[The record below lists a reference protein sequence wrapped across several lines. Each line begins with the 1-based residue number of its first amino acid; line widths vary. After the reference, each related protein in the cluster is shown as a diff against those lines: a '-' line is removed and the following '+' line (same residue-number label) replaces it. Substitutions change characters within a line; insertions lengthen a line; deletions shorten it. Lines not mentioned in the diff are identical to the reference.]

1 MRKSIAWLA
10 GMKDKYLEVS
20 VIVVNYNGLNYLK
33 DCFSSLIKLD
43 YPKELLEYF
52 LVDNGS
58 TDESIN
64 YMKSKYPFVR
74 ILSNSE
80 NRGFAEAN
88 NQGAKAA
95 NGQVLALLNNDMKVH
110 PLWLKK
116 LVDRFLESTEN
127 VACVSSKILNYCGDR
142 IDFIG
147 GGFTPF
153 GASFQVDFGKPVNQI
168 DTDSQ
173 DQKKELLFACGGAMA
188 IKREIYLESG
198 GFDEDYF
205 AFLEDVDLGWRLR
218 IMGYSVVYEPKSIAF
233 HKHGGTGSKIPT
245 HQLEFMF
252 EKNRL
257 RTIIKNTE
265 NTYLPYFVSMALMLS
280 INRTFA
286 SSLNNVA
293 QFSFPV
299 PNEEEKS
306 PRGRDLREVSPCLG
320 DKLSLMWKKKDLGIL
335 WRWLIRK
342 SNPWIARLTG
352 YELVTQRTLS
362 FAAAF
367 NSLIPELNSLILK
380 RMEIQSKRKR
390 SDREIFPLFLMN
402 QYLKQAIAEDS
413 VFVIEKIMEFEKEIM
428 KSNKIHFHA

>member
-1 MRKSIAWLA
+1 MERN
-10 GMKDKYLEVS
+10 YPEVS
-20 VIVVNYNGLNYLK
+20 VIVANHNGLKYLK
-33 DCFSSLIKLD
+33 DCFSSLIKMD
-43 YPKELLEYF
+43 YPRELLEYI

-64 YMKSKYPFVR
+64 YIKSKYPFVR

-95 NGQVLALLNNDMKVH
+95 NGKVLALLNNDMKVH

-116 LVDRFLESTEN
+116 LLDKFLQSSEN
-127 VACVSSKILNYCGDR
+127 VACVASKILNYDGDK

-153 GASFQVDFGKPVNQI
+153 GTSFQVDFGKPMKES
-168 DTDSQ
+168 DTGSQ
-173 DQKKELLFACGGAMA
+173 DQEKDLLFACGGAMA
-188 IKREIYLESG
+188 IKREVYLESG

-218 IMGYSVVYEPKSIAF
+218 IMGYSVVYEPKSIVF
-233 HKHGGTGSKIPT
+233 HKHGGTARRIPT

-265 NTYLPYFVSMALMLS
+265 DAYLPYFVSMVLMLN
-280 INRTFA
+280 INGTFT
-286 SSLNNVA
+286 SSLTNLLG
-293 QFSFPV
+293 FCFPV
-299 PNEEEKS
+299 SNEEEKS
-306 PRGRDLREVSPCLG
+306 PRAKDSKQVSPSLG
-320 DKLSLMWKKKDLGIL
+320 DKLSLMWKKKDLGMF

-342 SNPWIARLTG
+342 NNRWIACLTD
-352 YELVTQRTLS
+352 YELVPRKALS
-362 FAAAF
+362 FSAAF
-367 NSLIPELNSLILK
+367 NSIIPELNSLILK
-380 RMEIQSKRKR
+380 RKEIQSKRR
-390 SDREIFPLFLMN
+390 ISDREIFSLFLMD
-402 QYLKQAIAEDS
+402 QYTKQDIAQD
-413 VFVIEKIMEFEKEIM
+413 FALVIEKIVEFEKELM
-428 KSNKIHFHA
+428 KGNKVHFPE

>member
-1 MRKSIAWLA
+1 MEHN
-10 GMKDKYLEVS
+10 YPEVS
-20 VIVVNYNGLNYLK
+20 VIVANHNGLKYLG
-33 DCFSSLIKLD
+33 DCFSSLIKMD
-43 YPKELLEYF
+43 YPKELLEYI

-64 YMKSKYPFVR
+64 YMKSNYPFVR

-95 NGQVLALLNNDMKVH
+95 NGKVLALLNNDMKVH
-110 PLWLKK
+110 PLWLKTLLDK
-116 LVDRFLESTEN
+116 FLQSSEDL
-127 VACVSSKILNYCGDR
+127 ACVSSKILNYDGDK

-147 GGFTPF
+147 GGFTPL
-153 GASFQVDFGKPVNQI
+153 GTSFQVDFGKPVKQI

-173 DQKKELLFACGGAMA
+173 DEEKELLFACGGAMA

-218 IMGYSVVYEPKSIAF
+218 IMGYRVVYEPKSIVF
-233 HKHGGTGSKIPT
+233 HKHGGTARKIPT

-265 NTYLPYFVSMALMLS
+265 DAYLPYFVSMVLMLN
-280 INRTFA
+280 INRTFG
-286 SSLNNVA
+286 SSMNNLLE
-293 QFSFPV
+293 FYFPV
-299 PNEEEKS
+299 SNKEEKS
-306 PRGRDLREVSPCLG
+306 QRAKDSRQLSRSLG
-320 DKLSLMWKKKDLGIL
+320 DKLCLMWKQKDLRMV

-342 SNPWIARLTG
+342 NNRWIAYFTG
-352 YELVTQRTLS
+352 YGLVPRKTLS
-362 FAAAF
+362 FSAAF
-367 NSLIPELNSLILK
+367 NSLIPELGSLILK
-380 RMEIQSKRKR
+380 RREIQSKRKI
-390 SDREIFPLFLMN
+390 SDRQIFPLFLMD
-402 QYLKQAIAEDS
+402 QYPKQAIAQDS
-413 VFVIEKIMEFEKEIM
+413 AIVMEKIVEFEKEIM
-428 KSNKIHFHA
+428 KRNKVYFPE